1 MLEWVLKCQQIGRAT
16 TTLIFFNMA
25 TFLLGNEEGVGK
37 KTSNALETISKIE
50 ALGEEILTDKY
61 QVSPYKNKILL
72 DFTAC

>member
-1 MLEWVLKCQQIGRAT
+1 
-16 TTLIFFNMA
+16 MA

-72 DFTAC
+72 DFTAY